1 MIYVTIN
8 IIVFVI
14 GFKDYF
20 YEEHLFDL
28 IYLTVFTKKITF
40 NTITTLPIP

>member
-1 MIYVTIN
+1 MFIN
-8 IIVFVI
+8 LIVFII

-28 IYLTVFTKKITF
+28 IYLIVFTKKIIF
-40 NTITTLPIP
+40 NTIITLPIP